1 MRSVA
6 RRTRR
11 ALEST
16 WSVRESLS
24 LLALSKD
31 VKKTPTPCRIRRF
44 MTRQDHHKI
53 HFKTNKMDFI
63 ESVPSDDDDDF
74 DDASSL
80 ALFAVWC
87 SLVHIARFT
96 DT

>member
-1 MRSVA
+1 M
-6 RRTRR
+6 
-11 ALEST
+11 
-16 WSVRESLS
+16 RESLS

-63 ESVPSDDDDDF
+63 EPVPSDDDDDF
-74 DDASSL
+74 DDDDDLDDASSL

>member
-1 MRSVA
+1 
-6 RRTRR
+6 
-11 ALEST
+11 
-16 WSVRESLS
+16 
-24 LLALSKD
+24 
-31 VKKTPTPCRIRRF
+31 